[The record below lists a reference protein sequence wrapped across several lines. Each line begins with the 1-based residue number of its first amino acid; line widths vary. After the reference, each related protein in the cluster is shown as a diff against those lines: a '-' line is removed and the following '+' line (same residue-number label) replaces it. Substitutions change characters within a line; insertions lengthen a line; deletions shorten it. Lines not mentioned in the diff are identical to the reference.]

1 MVFPLGF
8 FVKLTQELILVRQ
21 GLGMAVIL
29 SNNIALPGKRERFNK
44 AVLEG
49 MGKLPNSWRAS
60 IFEPQKTGAYVEVA
74 IEGPGT
80 FAWTCRF
87 NGPDEQEAG
96 FVKTTLR
103 NGLLPFLT
111 KK

>member
-1 MVFPLGF
+1 MP
-8 FVKLTQELILVRQ
+8 R
-21 GLGMAVIL
+21 IL
-29 SNNIALPGKRERFNK
+29 SNNIPLPEKRDRFNR

-49 MGKLPNSWRAS
+49 MESLPETWHAS
-60 IFEPQKTGAYVEVA
+60 IFAPQETSAYVEVT
-74 IEGPGT
+74 IEGPET

-87 NGPDEQEAG
+87 TGPDEQEAR
-96 FVKTTLR
+96 FVKTTIR

>member
-1 MVFPLGF
+1 MPV
-8 FVKLTQELILVRQ
+8 V
-21 GLGMAVIL
+21 L
-29 SNNIALPGKRERFNK
+29 SNSIPLREKRERFTS

-49 MGKLPNSWRAS
+49 MGKLPDSRQAS
-60 IFEPQKTGAYVEVA
+60 IFEPQKTGTYVEVT
-74 IEGPGT
+74 IEGPET

-87 NGPDEQEAG
+87 TGPNEQEAG
-96 FVKTTLR
+96 FVKTTIR

>member
-1 MVFPLGF
+1 MPL
-8 FVKLTQELILVRQ
+8 
-21 GLGMAVIL
+21 IL
-29 SNNIALPGKRERFNK
+29 SNNIALPEKRERFNK

-49 MGKLPNSWRAS
+49 MGKLPDSWKAS
-60 IFEPQKTGAYVEVA
+60 IFQPQKTGVYVEVT

-87 NGPDEQEAG
+87 TGPNEQEAG
-96 FVKTTLR
+96 FVRTTIR